1 MATLTGTQD
10 ADVFDNY
17 GDNYLVVT
25 NDGDTIFGL
34 GGNDYVGAGT
44 GGDHIFGGEGNDELY
59 SGSGD
64 DVVEG
69 GNGNDRLVDGPGDDI
84 ENGGPGDDSIQ
95 QLGATDDDHDIGNG
109 GPGNDSLYT
118 SSEPFGVTL
127 GTAILHGD
135 EGNDTIIMSL
145 HGEAYGDDDDDQ
157 LWGWVYGTY
166 FSGGAGNDR
175 IAAHAGDDIISGGA
189 GNDLIVA
196 GTGADR
202 IDGDGGNDVIYTY
215 GTQYRQLVDPFGFKE
230 GLDAF
235 DNPNRPDIPH
245 PAGDLSID
253 IAHGGEGNDTIHAGL
268 GDQIYG
274 DNGDDNIY
282 LDLFFVPA
290 RPRP

>member
-1 MATLTGTQD
+1 MTPDREFVLKRANFRMATLTSTQD

-84 ENGGPGDDSIQ
+84 ENGGPGDDSIE

-157 LWGWVYGTY
+157 L
-166 FSGGAGNDR
+166 GGGSTAL
-175 IAAHAGDDIISGGA
+175 ISR
-189 GNDLIVA
+189 VA
-196 GTGADR
+196 QVTTGLRRTPVTTSSRVA
-202 IDGDGGNDVIYTY
+202 
-215 GTQYRQLVDPFGFKE
+215 
-230 GLDAF
+230 
-235 DNPNRPDIPH
+235 
-245 PAGDLSID
+245 PA
-253 IAHGGEGNDTIHAGL
+253 TT
-268 GDQIYG
+268 
-274 DNGDDNIY
+274 
-282 LDLFFVPA
+282 
-290 RPRP
+290 